1 MDKLGNYDVIVVGA
15 GHAGIEAAHAAAVL
29 GAKTAVFTLTL
40 DFIGNMPCNPSIGGT
55 AKGHLVREIDAL
67 GGLMGLGADATFLQS
82 KMLNRGKG
90 PAVHSLRV
98 QTDRKRYHIW
108 MKHALEKTPG
118 LDIHQAE
125 VTGLVVEGGRVRGV
139 VTALGGMYGCKAVVI
154 ATGTTLGG
162 RIFVGEAAYDG
173 GPDGQHAATA
183 LTKDLVAHGF
193 ALRRFKTGTPAR
205 VHRRSIDFSKLER
218 QPGDPDESLQPFSFM
233 TRQPMHNKVDCFVAY
248 TNADTHKVI
257 LENLHR
263 SPLYGGMIQGVGPR
277 YCPSI
282 EDKVVRFK
290 DKERH
295 PVFVEPC
302 GEDTEEMYLQ
312 GLSSSLPEAV
322 QNAMYRTI
330 RGFEHLEI
338 MRPAYAIEYDCVD
351 PTTLYPTLESKAVA
365 GVYGAGQ
372 FNGTSGYEE
381 AAAQGLLA
389 GLNAA
394 RRALSKSELV
404 LARHTS
410 YLGTLVDDLVTKGV
424 LDPYRMM
431 TSRSEYRLSLR
442 QDNADERLTPIGRE
456 YGLVDDER
464 WEVFTRDAE
473 CKAAELARLRA
484 TKVPLADLRRA
495 AAGAGLDPAS
505 LGESG
510 GTAEELMRR
519 PGVTYELMAR
529 IIGRGEGITP
539 AMALRIETEIRY
551 AGYIAR
557 EQRAIKE
564 VQRHENV
571 AIPTGFVYDDIQTM
585 TLESREKLA
594 RIRPR
599 TLAQAGR
606 IPGVSPSDLAQLS
619 LAVLRYEK
627 EKEAQP

>member
-1 MDKLGNYDVIVVGA
+1 MDILGNYDVIVVGA

-55 AKGHLVREIDAL
+55 AKGHLVREVDAL

-82 KMLNRGKG
+82 RMLNRGKG

-98 QTDRKRYHIW
+98 QTDRKRYHMW
-108 MKHALEKTPG
+108 MKHALEKTPN

-125 VTGLVVEGGRVRGV
+125 VVGVDVQDGKIVGV
-139 VTALGGMYGCKAVVI
+139 VTALGGYYGCKACVI

-162 RIFVGEAAYDG
+162 RIFVGEAHYDG
-173 GPDGQHAATA
+173 GPDGTHAATE
-183 LTKDLVAHGF
+183 LTKSLVAHGF
-193 ALRRFKTGTPAR
+193 TLRRFKTGTPAR
-205 VHRRSIDFSKLER
+205 VHRRSIDFSRLEC
-218 QPGDPDESLQPFSFM
+218 QPGDPDELLQPFSFLS
-233 TRQPMHNKVDCFVAY
+233 REPMHNKVDCYIAY
-248 TNADTHKVI
+248 TNPETHRVI

-263 SPLYGGMIQGVGPR
+263 SPLYGGDIQGVGPR

-290 DKERH
+290 EKERH
-295 PVFVEPC
+295 PIFVEPC

-330 RGFEHLEI
+330 VGFEHLEI

-351 PTTLYPTLESKAVA
+351 PTTLKPTLESKVVA
-365 GVYGAGQ
+365 GIYGAGQ

-394 RRALSKSELV
+394 RHALGKSELV

-424 LDPYRMM
+424 MDPYRMM

-464 WEVFTRDAE
+464 WAVFCHDRDI
-473 CKAAELARLRA
+473 KQAELKRLENA
-484 TKVPLADLRRA
+484 HIKLADLRA
-495 AAGAGLDPAS
+495 VVPQGTE

-510 GTAEELMRR
+510 GTAAELMRR
-519 PGVTYELMAR
+519 PAVTYER
-529 IIGRGEGITP
+529 IAAVIGRGEGVTP
-539 AMALRIETEIRY
+539 AMAQRIETEIRY

-557 EQRAIKE
+557 EERIIRDI
-564 VQRHENV
+564 QRHEQV
-571 AIPTGFVYDDIQTM
+571 AIPEDFDYDPIETM
-585 TLESREKLA
+585 TLEAREKLTK
-594 RIRPR
+594 IRPR

-619 LAVLRYEK
+619 IALLKARSQQK
-627 EKEAQP
+627 EESK

>member
-1 MDKLGNYDVIVVGA
+1 MIDHLGSYDVIVVGA

-67 GGLMGLGADATFLQS
+67 GGLMGIAADATFLQS
-82 KMLNRGKG
+82 RMLNRGKG

-98 QTDRKRYHIW
+98 QTDRKRYHIY
-108 MKHALEKTPG
+108 MKHALELTPN

-125 VTGLVVEGGRVRGV
+125 IVGIEVQNGHVAGVT
-139 VTALGGMYGCKAVVI
+139 TNLGGFYACKCVVI

-162 RIFVGEAAYDG
+162 RIFVGQASYDG
-173 GPDGQHAATA
+173 GPDGQHAATR
-183 LTKDLVAHGF
+183 LTRDLVEKGF
-193 ALRRFKTGTPAR
+193 SLRRFKTGTPAR
-205 VHRRSIDFSKLER
+205 VHRRSIDFSRLER
-218 QPGDPDESLQPFSFM
+218 QPGDPDESLQPFSFL
-233 TRQPMHNKVDCFVAY
+233 TRQPMHNKVDCYITY
-248 TNADTHKVI
+248 TNPETHKVI
-257 LENLHR
+257 LDNLDR
-263 SPLYGGMIQGVGPR
+263 SPLYGGEIQGVGPR

-282 EDKVVRFK
+282 EDKVVRFQ
-290 DKERH
+290 DKARH

-322 QNAMYRTI
+322 QNAMYHTI
-330 RGFEHLEI
+330 AGFERLEI

-351 PTTLYPTLESKAVA
+351 PTTLYPTLESKVVA

-394 RRALSKSELV
+394 RHALGKPELV

-424 LDPYRMM
+424 MDPYRMM

-456 YGLVDDER
+456 YGLVDDDR
-464 WEVFTRDAE
+464 WAQFCRDRDI
-473 CKAAELARLRA
+473 KAAELARLGR
-484 TKVPLADLRRA
+484 TKVKLADLRA
-495 AAGAGLDPAS
+495 AAGEGVA

-510 GTAEELMRR
+510 GTAEELLRR
-519 PGVTYELMAR
+519 PGIRYEMIAKV
-529 IIGRGEGITP
+529 IGRGEGVTP
-539 AMALRIETEIRY
+539 TMALRIETEIRY

-557 EQRAIKE
+557 EQRVIKE

-571 AIPTGFVYDDIQTM
+571 AIPPDFDYAPLSTL
-585 TLESREKLA
+585 TLEAREKLA

-606 IPGVSPSDLAQLS
+606 IPGVSPSDLSQLS
-619 LAVLRYEK
+619 LALLKAGRGE
-627 EKEAQP
+627 

>member
-1 MDKLGNYDVIVVGA
+1 MDKLGSYDVVVIGA
-15 GHAGIEAAHAAAVL
+15 GHAGIEAAHAAATL
-29 GAKTAVFTLTL
+29 GARTAVFTLSL

-55 AKGHLVREIDAL
+55 AKGHLVREVDAL
-67 GGLMGLGADATFLQS
+67 GGLMGIAADATFLQS
-82 KMLNRGKG
+82 RMLNRGKG

-98 QTDRKRYHIW
+98 QTDRKRYHMW
-108 MKHALEKTPG
+108 MKHALEKTLN

-125 VTGLVVEGGRVRGV
+125 IVAVDIQEGKVCGV
-139 VTALGGMYGCKAVVI
+139 ITNLNGYYSCKALVI

-162 RIFVGEAAYDG
+162 RIFVGEAHYDS
-173 GPDGQHAATA
+173 GPDGTHAATA
-183 LTKDLVAHGF
+183 LTKCLVEQGF
-193 ALRRFKTGTPAR
+193 TLRRFKTGTPAR
-205 VHRRSIDFSKLER
+205 VHRRSIDFTQLER
-218 QPGDPDESLQPFSFM
+218 QPGDPDEELQPFSFL
-233 TRQPMHNKVDCFVAY
+233 TREPMHNKVDCYIAY
-248 TNADTHKVI
+248 TNPETHKVI
-257 LENLHR
+257 LDNLHR
-263 SPLYGGMIQGVGPR
+263 SPLYGGEIQGVGPR

-295 PVFVEPC
+295 PIFVEPC

-312 GLSSSLPEAV
+312 GLSSSLPEVV

-330 RGFEHLEI
+330 KGFEHLEI

-351 PTTLYPTLESKAVA
+351 PTTLKPTLESKVVA
-365 GVYGAGQ
+365 GIYGAGQ

-394 RRALSKSELV
+394 RHALEKDELV

-424 LDPYRMM
+424 MDPYRMM

-456 YGLVDDER
+456 YGLVQDDR
-464 WEVFTRDAE
+464 WAVF
-473 CKAAELARLRA
+473 CKDREIKQNEMDRLAKTTVR
-484 TKVPLADLRRA
+484 LADLKA
-495 AAGAGLDPAS
+495 AAPEGTE
-505 LGESG
+505 LGEIG
-510 GTAEELMRR
+510 GTALELMRR
-519 PGVTYELMAR
+519 PYISYELIAKV
-529 IIGRGEGITP
+529 IGRGEGVTP
-539 AMALRIETEIRY
+539 AMAQRIETEIRY

-557 EQRAIKE
+557 EERLIRDI
-564 VQRHENV
+564 QRHENV
-571 AIPTGFVYDDIQTM
+571 KIPEDFDYSPIEM
-585 TLESREKLA
+585 ITLEAREKLQK
-594 RIRPR
+594 IRPR

-619 LAVLRYEK
+619 IVLLK
-627 EKEAQP
+627 QK

>member
-1 MDKLGNYDVIVVGA
+1 MDTLGSYDVVVIGA
-15 GHAGIEAAHAAAVL
+15 GHAGIEAAHAAATL
-29 GAKTAVFTLTL
+29 GAKTAVFTLSL

-55 AKGHLVREIDAL
+55 AKGHLVREVDAL
-67 GGLMGLGADATFLQS
+67 GGLMGVAADATFLQS
-82 KMLNRGKG
+82 RMLNRGKG

-98 QTDRKRYHIW
+98 QTDRKRYHMW
-108 MKHALEKTPG
+108 MKHALEKTLN

-125 VTGLVVEGGRVRGV
+125 IVAVDIRDGKVCGVITGLNG
-139 VTALGGMYGCKAVVI
+139 YYSCKAVVI

-162 RIFVGEAAYDG
+162 RIFVGEAHYDS
-173 GPDGQHAATA
+173 GPDGTHAATA
-183 LTKDLVAHGF
+183 LTKCLVEHGF
-193 ALRRFKTGTPAR
+193 TLRRFKTGTPAR
-205 VHRRSIDFSKLER
+205 VHRRSIDFTQLER
-218 QPGDPDESLQPFSFM
+218 QPGDPDEELQPFSFL
-233 TRQPMHNKVDCFVAY
+233 TRQPMHNKVDCYIAY
-248 TNADTHKVI
+248 TNPETHRVI

-263 SPLYGGMIQGVGPR
+263 SPLYGGDIQGVGPR

-295 PVFVEPC
+295 PIFVEPC

-312 GLSSSLPEAV
+312 GLSSSLPEIV

-330 RGFEHLEI
+330 KGFEHLEI

-351 PTTLYPTLESKAVA
+351 PTTLKPTLESKVVA
-365 GVYGAGQ
+365 GIYGAGQ

-394 RRALSKSELV
+394 RHALDKEELV

-424 LDPYRMM
+424 MDPYRMM

-456 YGLVDDER
+456 YGLVDDAR
-464 WEVFTRDAE
+464 WAVF
-473 CKAAELARLRA
+473 CKDREIKQNEMDRLAKTTVR
-484 TKVPLADLRRA
+484 LADLKA
-495 AAGAGLDPAS
+495 AAPEGAE
-505 LGESG
+505 LGEIG
-510 GTAEELMRR
+510 GTALELMRR
-519 PGVTYELMAR
+519 PYISYELIAKV
-529 IIGRGEGITP
+529 IGRGEGVTP
-539 AMALRIETEIRY
+539 AMAQRIETEIRY

-557 EQRAIKE
+557 EERLIRDI
-564 VQRHENV
+564 QRHENV
-571 AIPTGFVYDDIQTM
+571 KIPENFDYSPIEM
-585 TLESREKLA
+585 ITLEAREKLQK
-594 RIRPR
+594 IRPR

-619 LAVLRYEK
+619 IVLLK
-627 EKEAQP
+627 QK

>member
-1 MDKLGNYDVIVVGA
+1 MDKLATYDVIVIGA

-29 GAKTAVFTLTL
+29 GARTALFTLTL

-67 GGLMGLGADATFLQS
+67 GGLMGLAADATFLQS
-82 KMLNRGKG
+82 RMLNRGKG

-108 MKHALEKTPG
+108 MKHALEQTPG

-125 VTGLVVEGGRVRGV
+125 ITALDVRDGAVCGV
-139 VTALGGMYGCKAVVI
+139 VTSLGGYYACRAAVI

-162 RIFVGEAAYDG
+162 RIFVGEAHYDG

-183 LTKDLVAHGF
+183 LTRDLLAHGF
-193 ALRRFKTGTPAR
+193 TLRRFKTGTPAR

-218 QPGDPDESLQPFSFM
+218 QPGDPDEQLQPFSFL
-233 TRQPMHNKVDCFVAY
+233 TREPMHNKVDCYIAY
-248 TNADTHKVI
+248 TNPETHRVI

-263 SPLYGGMIQGVGPR
+263 SPLYGGDIQGVGPR

-282 EDKVVRFK
+282 EDKVVRFRE
-290 DKERH
+290 KERH
-295 PVFVEPC
+295 PIFVEPC

-312 GLSSSLPEAV
+312 GMSSSLPEAV

-330 RGFEHLEI
+330 SGFEKLEI

-351 PTTLYPTLESKAVA
+351 PTTLYPTLESKAVR

-394 RRALSKSELV
+394 RRALGREELV

-424 LDPYRMM
+424 MDPYRMM

-456 YGLVDDER
+456 YGLVDDAR
-464 WEVFTRDAE
+464 WAVFCRDRE
-473 CKAAELARLRA
+473 IKQAELARLRR
-484 TKVPLADLRRA
+484 TRIHLADLRA
-495 AAGAGLDPAS
+495 AAPEGLA

-510 GTAEELMRR
+510 GTAEELLRR
-519 PGVTYELMAR
+519 PGVSYELVAAVA
-529 IIGRGEGITP
+529 GRGEGVTP
-539 AMALRIETEIRY
+539 AMAQRIETEIRY

-557 EQRAIKE
+557 EARTIRDI
-564 VQRHENV
+564 QRHEQV
-571 AIPTGFVYDDIQTM
+571 AIPGNFDYASLETM
-585 TLESREKLA
+585 TLEAREKLA
-594 RIRPR
+594 KIRPR

-606 IPGVSPSDLAQLS
+606 IPGVSPNDLAQLS
-619 LAVLRYEK
+619 IALLK
-627 EKEAQP
+627 NKK

>member
-1 MDKLGNYDVIVVGA
+1 MDKLGSYDVVVIGA
-15 GHAGIEAAHAAAVL
+15 GHAGIEAAHAAATL
-29 GAKTAVFTLTL
+29 GARTAVFTLSL

-55 AKGHLVREIDAL
+55 AKGHLVREVDAL
-67 GGLMGLGADATFLQS
+67 GGLMGIAADATFLQS
-82 KMLNRGKG
+82 RMLNRGKG

-98 QTDRKRYHIW
+98 QTDRKRYHMW
-108 MKHALEKTPG
+108 MKHALEKTPN

-125 VTGLVVEGGRVRGV
+125 IVAVDIQEGKVCGV
-139 VTALGGMYGCKAVVI
+139 ITNLNGYYSCKALVI

-162 RIFVGEAAYDG
+162 RIFVGEAHYDS
-173 GPDGQHAATA
+173 GPDGTHAATA
-183 LTKDLVAHGF
+183 LTKCLVEQGF
-193 ALRRFKTGTPAR
+193 TLRRFKTGTPAR
-205 VHRRSIDFSKLER
+205 VHRRSIDFTQLER
-218 QPGDPDESLQPFSFM
+218 QPGDPDEELQPFSFL
-233 TRQPMHNKVDCFVAY
+233 TREPMHNKVDCYIAY
-248 TNADTHKVI
+248 TNPETHKVI
-257 LENLHR
+257 LDNLHR
-263 SPLYGGMIQGVGPR
+263 SPLYGGDIQGVGPR

-295 PVFVEPC
+295 PIFVEPC

-312 GLSSSLPEAV
+312 GLSSSLPEVV

-330 RGFEHLEI
+330 KGFEHLEI

-351 PTTLYPTLESKAVA
+351 PTTLKPTLESKVVA
-365 GVYGAGQ
+365 GIYGAGQ

-394 RRALSKSELV
+394 RHALEKDELV

-424 LDPYRMM
+424 MDPYRMM

-456 YGLVDDER
+456 YGLVQDDR
-464 WEVFTRDAE
+464 WTVF
-473 CKAAELARLRA
+473 CKDREIKQNEMDRLAKTTVR
-484 TKVPLADLRRA
+484 LADLKA
-495 AAGAGLDPAS
+495 AAPDDTE
-505 LGESG
+505 LGEIG
-510 GTAEELMRR
+510 GTALELMRR
-519 PGVTYELMAR
+519 PYISYELIAKV
-529 IIGRGEGITP
+529 IGRGEGVTP
-539 AMALRIETEIRY
+539 AMAQRIETEIRY

-557 EQRAIKE
+557 EERLIRDI
-564 VQRHENV
+564 QRHENV
-571 AIPTGFVYDDIQTM
+571 KIPEDFDYSPIEM
-585 TLESREKLA
+585 ITLEAREKLQK
-594 RIRPR
+594 IRPR

-619 LAVLRYEK
+619 IVLLK
-627 EKEAQP
+627 QK

>member
-1 MDKLGNYDVIVVGA
+1 MDKLGNYDVIVIGA

-67 GGLMGLGADATFLQS
+67 GGLMGVAADATFLQS
-82 KMLNRGKG
+82 RMLNRGKG

-98 QTDRKRYHIW
+98 QTDRKRYHMW
-108 MKHALEKTPG
+108 MKHALELTPN
-118 LDIHQAE
+118 LDIHQGE
-125 VTGLVVEGGRVRGV
+125 VVALDIEGGRVRGV
-139 VTALGGMYGCKAVVI
+139 VTSLGGWYGCRAVVI

-162 RIFVGEAAYDG
+162 RIFVGGASYAG

-183 LTKDLVAHGF
+183 LTQCLVENGF
-193 ALRRFKTGTPAR
+193 TLRRFKTGTPAR
-205 VHRRSIDFSKLER
+205 VHRRSIDFSKLEC
-218 QPGDPDESLQPFSFM
+218 QPGDPDESLQPFSFL
-233 TRQPMHNKVDCFVAY
+233 TRTPMHNKVDCYITY
-248 TNADTHKVI
+248 TNPETHKVI

-295 PVFVEPC
+295 PIFVEPC

-312 GLSSSLPEAV
+312 GLSSSLPEVV

-330 RGFEHLEI
+330 SGFEHLEI

-351 PTTLYPTLESKAVA
+351 PTTLYPTLESKVVA

-394 RRALSKSELV
+394 RSALGKSELV

-424 LDPYRMM
+424 MDPYRMM

-464 WEVFTRDAE
+464 WAVFTRDQAIKQAE
-473 CKAAELARLRA
+473 MNRLETTR
-484 TKVPLADLRRA
+484 VPLADLRRA
-495 AAGAGLDPAS
+495 AEEAGVDMS
-505 LGESG
+505 RMGETG
-510 GTAEELMRR
+510 GTAAELLRR
-519 PGVTYELMAR
+519 PTVTYELIAR
-529 IIGRGEGITP
+529 VIGWGQDVTP
-539 AMALRIETEIRY
+539 AMALRLETEIRY

-564 VQRHENV
+564 VQRHEKV
-571 AIPTGFVYDDIQTM
+571 LIPAGFVYDDVPTM
-585 TLESREKLA
+585 TLESREKLTK
-594 RIRPR
+594 IRPR

-619 LAVLRYEK
+619 LAVLRFTK
-627 EKEAQP
+627 EKEQHP

>member
-1 MDKLGNYDVIVVGA
+1 MIDHLGSYDVIVVGA

-67 GGLMGLGADATFLQS
+67 GGLMGIAADATFLQS
-82 KMLNRGKG
+82 RMLNRGKG

-98 QTDRKRYHIW
+98 QTDRKRYHIY
-108 MKHALEKTPG
+108 MKHALELTPD

-125 VTGLVVEGGRVRGV
+125 IVGIEVQNGHVAGVT
-139 VTALGGMYGCKAVVI
+139 TNLGGFYACKCVVI

-162 RIFVGEAAYDG
+162 RIFVGQASYDG
-173 GPDGQHAATA
+173 GPDGQHAATR
-183 LTKDLVAHGF
+183 LTRDLVEKGF
-193 ALRRFKTGTPAR
+193 SLRRFKTGTPAR
-205 VHRRSIDFSKLER
+205 VHRRSIDFSRLER
-218 QPGDPDESLQPFSFM
+218 QPGDPDESLQPFSFL
-233 TRQPMHNKVDCFVAY
+233 TRQPMHNKVDCYITY
-248 TNADTHKVI
+248 TNPQTHKVI
-257 LENLHR
+257 LDNLDR
-263 SPLYGGMIQGVGPR
+263 SPLYGGEIQGVGPR

-282 EDKVVRFK
+282 EDKVVRFQ
-290 DKERH
+290 DKARH

-322 QNAMYRTI
+322 QNAMYHTI
-330 RGFEHLEI
+330 AGFEHLEI

-351 PTTLYPTLESKAVA
+351 PTTLYPTLESKVVA

-394 RRALSKSELV
+394 RHALGRSELV

-424 LDPYRMM
+424 MDPYRMM

-456 YGLVDDER
+456 YGLVDDDR
-464 WEVFTRDAE
+464 WAQFCRDRDI
-473 CKAAELARLRA
+473 KSAELARLGR
-484 TKVPLADLRRA
+484 TKVKMADLRA
-495 AAGAGLDPAS
+495 AAGEGVD

-510 GTAEELMRR
+510 GTAEELLRR
-519 PGVTYELMAR
+519 PGIRYEMIAKV
-529 IIGRGEGITP
+529 IGRGEGVTP
-539 AMALRIETEIRY
+539 TMALRIETEIRY

-557 EQRAIKE
+557 EQRVIKE

-571 AIPTGFVYDDIQTM
+571 AIPPDFDYAPLSTL
-585 TLESREKLA
+585 TLEAREKLA

-606 IPGVSPSDLAQLS
+606 IPGVSPSDLSQLS
-619 LAVLRYEK
+619 LALLKAGRGE
-627 EKEAQP
+627 

>member
-1 MDKLGNYDVIVVGA
+1 MDRLGNYDVIVIGA

-29 GAKTAVFTLTL
+29 GARTAVFTLTL
-40 DFIGNMPCNPSIGGT
+40 DMIGNMPCNPSIGGT
-55 AKGHLVREIDAL
+55 AKGHLVREVDAL
-67 GGLMGLGADATFLQS
+67 GGLMGLAADATFLQS
-82 KMLNRGKG
+82 RMLNRGKG

-98 QTDRKRYHIW
+98 QTDRARYHTW
-108 MKHALEKTPG
+108 MKHALEKTPN

-125 VTGLVVEGGRVRGV
+125 ITGLDIEGGRVRGV
-139 VTALGGMYGCKAVVI
+139 LTNLNGYYGCRAVVI
-154 ATGTTLGG
+154 ATGTALGG
-162 RIFVGEAAYDG
+162 RIFVGDAAYDG
-173 GPDGQHAATA
+173 GPDGTHAATA
-183 LTKDLVAHGF
+183 LTRCLVEHGF
-193 ALRRFKTGTPAR
+193 PLRRFKTGTPAR
-205 VHRRSIDFSKLER
+205 VHRRSIDFARLER
-218 QPGDPDESLQPFSFM
+218 QPGDADESLQPFSFL
-233 TRQPMHNKVDCFVAY
+233 TRQPMHNKVDCYITY
-248 TNADTHKVI
+248 TNPETHRVI
-257 LENLHR
+257 LDNIHR
-263 SPLYGGMIQGVGPR
+263 SPLYGGSIQGVGPR

-282 EDKVVRFK
+282 EDKVMRFR

-330 RGFEHLEI
+330 KGFEHLEI

-351 PTTLYPTLESKAVA
+351 PTSLYPTLGSKVVG

-394 RRALSKSELV
+394 RRALGKDELV

-442 QDNADERLTPIGRE
+442 QDNADERLTPVGRA
-456 YGLVDDER
+456 YGLVDDAR
-464 WEVFTRDAE
+464 WAVFCRDKNIKEAE
-473 CKAAELARLRA
+473 IKRLET
-484 TKVPLADLRRA
+484 TKVPLAALRA
-495 AAGAGLDPAS
+495 AAQAAGLPTET

-510 GTAEELMRR
+510 GTAAELLRR
-519 PGVTYELMAR
+519 PGVTYELVAAV
-529 IIGRGEGITP
+529 IGRGADVTP

-571 AIPTGFVYDDIQTM
+571 AIPAGFDYAALHTV
-585 TLESREKLA
+585 TLEAREKLQA
-594 RIRPR
+594 IRPR

-606 IPGVSPSDLAQLS
+606 IPGVSPSDIAQLS
-619 LAVLRYEK
+619 LAVLRCQK
-627 EKEAQP
+627 EEQT

>member
-1 MDKLGNYDVIVVGA
+1 MIDHLGSYDVIVVGA

-67 GGLMGLGADATFLQS
+67 GGLMGIAADATFLQS
-82 KMLNRGKG
+82 RMLNRGKG

-98 QTDRKRYHIW
+98 QTDRKRYHIY
-108 MKHALEKTPG
+108 MKHALELTPD

-125 VTGLVVEGGRVRGV
+125 IVGIEVQNGRVAGV
-139 VTALGGMYGCKAVVI
+139 TTNLGGFYACKCVVI

-162 RIFVGEAAYDG
+162 RIFVGQASYDG
-173 GPDGQHAATA
+173 GPDGQHAATR
-183 LTKDLVAHGF
+183 LTRDLVEKGF
-193 ALRRFKTGTPAR
+193 SLRRFKTGTPAR
-205 VHRRSIDFSKLER
+205 VHRRSIDFSRLER
-218 QPGDPDESLQPFSFM
+218 QPGDPDESLQPFSFL
-233 TRQPMHNKVDCFVAY
+233 TRQPMHNKVDCYITY
-248 TNADTHKVI
+248 TNPQTHKVI
-257 LENLHR
+257 LDNLDR
-263 SPLYGGMIQGVGPR
+263 SPLYGGEIQGVGPR

-282 EDKVVRFK
+282 EDKVVRFQ
-290 DKERH
+290 DKARH

-322 QNAMYRTI
+322 QNAMYHTI
-330 RGFEHLEI
+330 AGFEHLEI

-351 PTTLYPTLESKAVA
+351 PTTLYPTLESKVVA

-394 RRALSKSELV
+394 RHALGKPELV

-424 LDPYRMM
+424 MDPYRMM

-456 YGLVDDER
+456 YGLVDDDR
-464 WEVFTRDAE
+464 WAQFCRDRDI
-473 CKAAELARLRA
+473 KAAELARLGR
-484 TKVPLADLRRA
+484 TKVKLADLRA
-495 AAGAGLDPAS
+495 AAGEGVA

-510 GTAEELMRR
+510 GTAEELLRR
-519 PGVTYELMAR
+519 PGIRYEMIAKV
-529 IIGRGEGITP
+529 IGRGEGVTP
-539 AMALRIETEIRY
+539 TMALRIETEIRY

-557 EQRAIKE
+557 EQRVIKE

-571 AIPTGFVYDDIQTM
+571 AIPPDFDYAPLSTL
-585 TLESREKLA
+585 TLEAREKLA

-606 IPGVSPSDLAQLS
+606 IPGVSPSDLSQLS
-619 LAVLRYEK
+619 LALLKAGRGE
-627 EKEAQP
+627 

>member
-1 MDKLGNYDVIVVGA
+1 MIDHLGSYDVIVIGA

-67 GGLMGLGADATFLQS
+67 GGLMGVAADATFLQS
-82 KMLNRGKG
+82 RMLNRGKG

-98 QTDRKRYHIW
+98 QTDRKRYHIY
-108 MKHALEKTPG
+108 MKHALELTPD

-125 VTGLVVEGGRVRGV
+125 IVGIEVQNGHVAGV
-139 VTALGGMYGCKAVVI
+139 YTNLGGFYACKCVVI

-162 RIFVGEAAYDG
+162 RIFVGQASYDG
-173 GPDGQHAATA
+173 GPDGQHAATR
-183 LTKDLVAHGF
+183 LTRDLVEKGF
-193 ALRRFKTGTPAR
+193 SLRRFKTGTPAR
-205 VHRRSIDFSKLER
+205 VHRRSIDSSRLER
-218 QPGDPDESLQPFSFM
+218 QPGDPDESLQPFSFL
-233 TRQPMHNKVDCFVAY
+233 TRQPMHNKVDCYITY
-248 TNADTHKVI
+248 TTPETHKVI
-257 LENLHR
+257 LDNLDR
-263 SPLYGGMIQGVGPR
+263 SPLYGGEIQGVGPR

-282 EDKVVRFK
+282 EDKVVRFQ
-290 DKERH
+290 DKARH

-322 QNAMYRTI
+322 QNAMYHTI
-330 RGFEHLEI
+330 AGFEHLEI

-351 PTTLYPTLESKAVA
+351 PTTLYPTLESKVVA

-394 RRALSKSELV
+394 RHALGKPELV

-424 LDPYRMM
+424 MDPYRMM

-456 YGLVDDER
+456 YGLVDDDR
-464 WEVFTRDAE
+464 WAQFCRDRDI
-473 CKAAELARLRA
+473 KSAELARLGR
-484 TKVPLADLRRA
+484 TKVKLADLRA
-495 AAGAGLDPAS
+495 AAGEGVA

-510 GTAEELMRR
+510 GTAEELLRR
-519 PGVTYELMAR
+519 PGIRYEMIAKV
-529 IIGRGEGITP
+529 IGRGEGVTP
-539 AMALRIETEIRY
+539 TMALRIETEIRY

-557 EQRAIKE
+557 EQRVIKE

-571 AIPTGFVYDDIQTM
+571 AIPPDFDYAPLSTL
-585 TLESREKLA
+585 TLEAREKLA

-606 IPGVSPSDLAQLS
+606 IPGVSPSDLSQLS
-619 LAVLRYEK
+619 LALLKAGRGE
-627 EKEAQP
+627 

>member
-1 MDKLGNYDVIVVGA
+1 MIDHLGSYDVIVVGA

-67 GGLMGLGADATFLQS
+67 GGLMGIAADATFLQS
-82 KMLNRGKG
+82 RMLNRGKG

-98 QTDRKRYHIW
+98 QTDRKRYHIY
-108 MKHALEKTPG
+108 MKHALELTPD

-125 VTGLVVEGGRVRGV
+125 IVGIEVQNGHVAGV
-139 VTALGGMYGCKAVVI
+139 YTNLGGFYACKCVVI

-162 RIFVGEAAYDG
+162 RIFVGQASYDG
-173 GPDGQHAATA
+173 GPDGQHAATR
-183 LTKDLVAHGF
+183 LTRDLVEKGF
-193 ALRRFKTGTPAR
+193 SLRRFKTGTPAR
-205 VHRRSIDFSKLER
+205 VHRRSIDFSRLER
-218 QPGDPDESLQPFSFM
+218 QPGDPDESLQPFSFL
-233 TRQPMHNKVDCFVAY
+233 TRQPMHNKVDCYITY
-248 TNADTHKVI
+248 TNPQTHKVI
-257 LENLHR
+257 LDNLDR
-263 SPLYGGMIQGVGPR
+263 SPLYGGEIQGVGPR

-282 EDKVVRFK
+282 EDKVVRFQ
-290 DKERH
+290 DKARH

-322 QNAMYRTI
+322 QNAMYHTI
-330 RGFEHLEI
+330 AGFEHLEI

-351 PTTLYPTLESKAVA
+351 PTTLYPTLESKVGA
-365 GVYGAGQ
+365 GGYGAGQ
-372 FNGTSGYEE
+372 CNGTSGYEE

-394 RRALSKSELV
+394 RHALGKPELV

-424 LDPYRMM
+424 MDPYRMM

-456 YGLVDDER
+456 YGLVDDDR
-464 WEVFTRDAE
+464 WAQFCRDRDI
-473 CKAAELARLRA
+473 KAAELARLGR
-484 TKVPLADLRRA
+484 TKVKLADLRA
-495 AAGAGLDPAS
+495 AAGEGVA

-510 GTAEELMRR
+510 GTAEELLRR
-519 PGVTYELMAR
+519 PGIRYEMIAKV
-529 IIGRGEGITP
+529 IGRGEGVTP
-539 AMALRIETEIRY
+539 TMALRIETEIRY

-557 EQRAIKE
+557 EQRVIKE

-571 AIPTGFVYDDIQTM
+571 AIPPDFDYAPLSTL
-585 TLESREKLA
+585 TLEAREKLA

-606 IPGVSPSDLAQLS
+606 IPGVSPSDLSQLS
-619 LAVLRYEK
+619 LALLKAGRGE
-627 EKEAQP
+627 

>member
-1 MDKLGNYDVIVVGA
+1 MDILGSYDVVVIGA
-15 GHAGIEAAHAAAVL
+15 GHAGIEAAHAAATL
-29 GAKTAVFTLTL
+29 GAKTAVFTLSL

-55 AKGHLVREIDAL
+55 AKGHLVREVDAL
-67 GGLMGLGADATFLQS
+67 GGLMGVAADATFLQS
-82 KMLNRGKG
+82 RMLNRGKG

-98 QTDRKRYHIW
+98 QTDRKRYHMW
-108 MKHALEKTPG
+108 MKHALEKTPD

-125 VTGLVVEGGRVRGV
+125 IVAVDIRDGKVCGVITGLNG
-139 VTALGGMYGCKAVVI
+139 YYSCKAVVI

-162 RIFVGEAAYDG
+162 RIFVGEAHYDS
-173 GPDGQHAATA
+173 GPDGTHAATA
-183 LTKDLVAHGF
+183 LTKCLVEHGF
-193 ALRRFKTGTPAR
+193 TLRRFKTGTPAR
-205 VHRRSIDFSKLER
+205 VHRRSIDFTQLER
-218 QPGDPDESLQPFSFM
+218 QPGDPDEELQPFSFL
-233 TRQPMHNKVDCFVAY
+233 TRQPMHNKVDCYIAY
-248 TNADTHKVI
+248 TNPETHRVI

-263 SPLYGGMIQGVGPR
+263 SPLYGGDIQGVGPR

-295 PVFVEPC
+295 PIFVEPC

-312 GLSSSLPEAV
+312 GLSSSLPEVV

-330 RGFEHLEI
+330 KGFENLEI

-351 PTTLYPTLESKAVA
+351 PTTLKPTLESKVVA
-365 GVYGAGQ
+365 GIYGAGQ

-394 RRALSKSELV
+394 RHALDKEELV

-424 LDPYRMM
+424 MDPYRMM

-456 YGLVDDER
+456 YGLVDDAR
-464 WEVFTRDAE
+464 WAVF
-473 CKAAELARLRA
+473 CKDREIKQNEMDRLAKTTVR
-484 TKVPLADLRRA
+484 LADLKA
-495 AAGAGLDPAS
+495 AAPEGAE
-505 LGESG
+505 LGEIG
-510 GTAEELMRR
+510 GTALELMRR
-519 PGVTYELMAR
+519 PYISYELIAKV
-529 IIGRGEGITP
+529 IGRGEGVTP
-539 AMALRIETEIRY
+539 AMAQRIETEIRY

-557 EQRAIKE
+557 EERLIRDI
-564 VQRHENV
+564 QRHENV
-571 AIPTGFVYDDIQTM
+571 KIPEDFDYSPIEM
-585 TLESREKLA
+585 ITLEAREKLQK
-594 RIRPR
+594 IRPR

-619 LAVLRYEK
+619 IVLLK
-627 EKEAQP
+627 QK

>member
-1 MDKLGNYDVIVVGA
+1 MIDHLGSYDVIVVGA

-67 GGLMGLGADATFLQS
+67 GGLMGIAADATFLQS
-82 KMLNRGKG
+82 RMLNRGKG

-98 QTDRKRYHIW
+98 QTDRKRYHIY
-108 MKHALEKTPG
+108 MKHALELTPD

-125 VTGLVVEGGRVRGV
+125 IVGIEVQNGHVAGV
-139 VTALGGMYGCKAVVI
+139 YTNLGGFYACKCVVI

-162 RIFVGEAAYDG
+162 RIFVGQASYDG
-173 GPDGQHAATA
+173 GPDGQHAATR
-183 LTKDLVAHGF
+183 LTRDLVEKGF
-193 ALRRFKTGTPAR
+193 SLRRFKTGTPAR
-205 VHRRSIDFSKLER
+205 VHRRSIDFSRLER
-218 QPGDPDESLQPFSFM
+218 QPGDPDESLQPFSFL
-233 TRQPMHNKVDCFVAY
+233 TRQPMHNKVDCYITY
-248 TNADTHKVI
+248 TNPQTHKVI
-257 LENLHR
+257 LDNLDR
-263 SPLYGGMIQGVGPR
+263 SPLYGGEIQGVGPR

-282 EDKVVRFK
+282 EDKVVRFQ
-290 DKERH
+290 DKARH

-322 QNAMYRTI
+322 QNAMYHTI
-330 RGFEHLEI
+330 AGFERLEI

-351 PTTLYPTLESKAVA
+351 PTTLYPTLESKVVA

-394 RRALSKSELV
+394 RHALGKPELV

-424 LDPYRMM
+424 MDPYRMM

-456 YGLVDDER
+456 YGLVDDDR
-464 WEVFTRDAE
+464 WAQFCRDRDI
-473 CKAAELARLRA
+473 KAAELARLGR
-484 TKVPLADLRRA
+484 TKVKLADLRA
-495 AAGAGLDPAS
+495 AAGEGVD

-510 GTAEELMRR
+510 GTAEELLRR
-519 PGVTYELMAR
+519 PGIRYEMIAKV
-529 IIGRGEGITP
+529 IGRGEGVTP
-539 AMALRIETEIRY
+539 TMALRIETEIRY

-557 EQRAIKE
+557 EQRVIKE

-571 AIPTGFVYDDIQTM
+571 AIPPDFDYAPLSTL
-585 TLESREKLA
+585 TLEAREKLA

-606 IPGVSPSDLAQLS
+606 IPGVSPSDLSQLS
-619 LAVLRYEK
+619 LALLKAGRGE
-627 EKEAQP
+627 

>member
-1 MDKLGNYDVIVVGA
+1 MDILGNYDVIVVGA

-55 AKGHLVREIDAL
+55 AKGHLVREVDAL

-82 KMLNRGKG
+82 RMLNRGKG

-108 MKHALEKTPG
+108 MKHALEKTPN

-125 VTGLVVEGGRVRGV
+125 VVGV
-139 VTALGGMYGCKAVVI
+139 DVQDGKIVGIITALGGYYGCKACVI

-162 RIFVGEAAYDG
+162 RIFVGEAHYDG
-173 GPDGQHAATA
+173 GPDGTHAATE
-183 LTKDLVAHGF
+183 LTKSLVAHGF
-193 ALRRFKTGTPAR
+193 TLRRFKTGTPAR
-205 VHRRSIDFSKLER
+205 VHRRSIDFSRLEC
-218 QPGDPDESLQPFSFM
+218 QPGDPDELLQPFSFLS
-233 TRQPMHNKVDCFVAY
+233 REPMHNKVDCYIAY
-248 TNADTHKVI
+248 TNPETHRVI

-263 SPLYGGMIQGVGPR
+263 SPLYGGDIQGVGPR

-290 DKERH
+290 EKERH
-295 PVFVEPC
+295 PIFVEPC

-330 RGFEHLEI
+330 VGFEHLEI

-351 PTTLYPTLESKAVA
+351 PTTLKPTLESKVVA
-365 GVYGAGQ
+365 GIYGAGQ

-394 RRALSKSELV
+394 RHALGKSELV

-424 LDPYRMM
+424 MDPYRMM

-464 WEVFTRDAE
+464 WAVFCHDRDI
-473 CKAAELARLRA
+473 KQAELKRLENA
-484 TKVPLADLRRA
+484 HIKLADLRA
-495 AAGAGLDPAS
+495 VVPQGTE

-510 GTAEELMRR
+510 GTAAELMRR
-519 PGVTYELMAR
+519 PAVTYER
-529 IIGRGEGITP
+529 IAAVIGRGEGVTP
-539 AMALRIETEIRY
+539 AMAQRIETEIRY

-557 EQRAIKE
+557 EERIIRDI
-564 VQRHENV
+564 QRHEQV
-571 AIPTGFVYDDIQTM
+571 AIPEDFDYDPIETM
-585 TLESREKLA
+585 TLEAREKLTK
-594 RIRPR
+594 IRPR

-619 LAVLRYEK
+619 IALLKARSQQK
-627 EKEAQP
+627 EESR

>member
-1 MDKLGNYDVIVVGA
+1 MDRLGNYDVIVIGA

-29 GAKTAVFTLTL
+29 GARTAVFTLTL
-40 DFIGNMPCNPSIGGT
+40 DMIGNMPCNPSIGGT
-55 AKGHLVREIDAL
+55 AKGHLVREVDAL
-67 GGLMGLGADATFLQS
+67 GGLMGLAADATFLQS
-82 KMLNRGKG
+82 RMLNRGKG

-108 MKHALEKTPG
+108 MKHALEQTPG
-118 LDIHQAE
+118 LHIHQAE
-125 VTGLVVEGGRVRGV
+125 VTALDVRDGHVCGV
-139 VTALGGMYGCKAVVI
+139 FTNLGGYYACRCVVI

-162 RIFVGEAAYDG
+162 RIFVGQAHYDG
-173 GPDGQHAATA
+173 GPDGTHAATA
-183 LTKDLVAHGF
+183 LTRDLLAHGF

-218 QPGDPDESLQPFSFM
+218 QPGDPDELLQPFSFL
-233 TRQPMHNKVDCFVAY
+233 TRTPMHNKVDCYIAY
-248 TNADTHKVI
+248 TNPATHKVI
-257 LENLHR
+257 LDNLDR
-263 SPLYGGMIQGVGPR
+263 SPLYGGDIQGVGPR

-282 EDKVVRFK
+282 EDKVVRFRE
-290 DKERH
+290 KERH

-330 RGFEHLEI
+330 EGFERLEI

-351 PTTLYPTLESKAVA
+351 PTTLKPTLESKAVA

-394 RRALSKSELV
+394 RHALGRSELV

-442 QDNADERLTPIGRE
+442 QDNADERLTPVGRA
-456 YGLVDDER
+456 YGLVDDAR
-464 WEVFTRDAE
+464 WAVFCRDKNIKEAE
-473 CKAAELARLRA
+473 IKRLET
-484 TKVPLADLRRA
+484 TKVPLAALRA
-495 AAGAGLDPAS
+495 AAQAAGLPTET

-510 GTAEELMRR
+510 GTAAELLRR
-519 PGVTYELMAR
+519 PGVTYELVAAV
-529 IIGRGEGITP
+529 IGRGADVTP

-571 AIPTGFVYDDIQTM
+571 AIPAGFDYAALHTV
-585 TLESREKLA
+585 TLEAREKLQA
-594 RIRPR
+594 IRPR

-606 IPGVSPSDLAQLS
+606 IPGVSPSDVAQLS
-619 LAVLRYEK
+619 LAVLRCQK
-627 EKEAQP
+627 EEQT

>member
-1 MDKLGNYDVIVVGA
+1 MDRLGNYDVIVIGA

-29 GAKTAVFTLTL
+29 GARTAVFTLTL
-40 DFIGNMPCNPSIGGT
+40 DMIGNMPCNPSIGGT
-55 AKGHLVREIDAL
+55 AKGHLVREVDAL
-67 GGLMGLGADATFLQS
+67 GGLMGLAADATFLQS
-82 KMLNRGKG
+82 RMLNRGKG

-98 QTDRKRYHIW
+98 QTDRARYHTW
-108 MKHALEKTPG
+108 MKHALEKTPN

-125 VTGLVVEGGRVRGV
+125 ITGLDIEGGRVRGV
-139 VTALGGMYGCKAVVI
+139 LTNLTGYYGCRAVVI
-154 ATGTTLGG
+154 ATGTALGG
-162 RIFVGEAAYDG
+162 RIFVGDAAYDG
-173 GPDGQHAATA
+173 GPDGTHAATA
-183 LTKDLVAHGF
+183 LTRCLVEHGF
-193 ALRRFKTGTPAR
+193 PLRRFKTGTPAR
-205 VHRRSIDFSKLER
+205 VHRRSIDFARLER
-218 QPGDPDESLQPFSFM
+218 QPGDADESLQPFSFL
-233 TRQPMHNKVDCFVAY
+233 TRQPMHNKVDCYITY
-248 TNADTHKVI
+248 TNPETHRVI
-257 LENLHR
+257 LDNIHR
-263 SPLYGGMIQGVGPR
+263 SPLYGGSIQGVGPR

-282 EDKVVRFK
+282 EDKVMRFR

-330 RGFEHLEI
+330 KGFERLEI

-351 PTTLYPTLESKAVA
+351 PTSLYPTLESKVVG

-394 RRALSKSELV
+394 RRALGKDELV

-442 QDNADERLTPIGRE
+442 QDNADERLTPVGRA
-456 YGLVDDER
+456 YGLVDDAR
-464 WEVFTRDAE
+464 WAVFCRDKNIKEAE
-473 CKAAELARLRA
+473 IKRLET
-484 TKVPLADLRRA
+484 TKVPLAALRA
-495 AAGAGLDPAS
+495 AAQAAS
-505 LGESG
+505 LPTETLGESG
-510 GTAEELMRR
+510 GTAAELLRR
-519 PGVTYELMAR
+519 PGVTYELVAAV
-529 IIGRGEGITP
+529 IGRGADVTP

-571 AIPTGFVYDDIQTM
+571 AIPAGFDYAALHTV
-585 TLESREKLA
+585 TLEAREKLQA
-594 RIRPR
+594 IRPR

-606 IPGVSPSDLAQLS
+606 IPGVSPSDVAQLS
-619 LAVLRYEK
+619 LAVLRCQK
-627 EKEAQP
+627 EEQT

>member
-1 MDKLGNYDVIVVGA
+1 MDILGNYDVVVIGA
-15 GHAGIEAAHAAAVL
+15 GHAGIEAAHAAATL
-29 GAKTAVFTLTL
+29 GAKTAVFTLSL

-55 AKGHLVREIDAL
+55 AKGHLVREVDAL
-67 GGLMGLGADATFLQS
+67 GGLMGIAADATFLQS
-82 KMLNRGKG
+82 RMLNRGKG

-98 QTDRKRYHIW
+98 QTDRKRYHMW
-108 MKHALEKTPG
+108 MKHALEKTPN

-125 VTGLVVEGGRVRGV
+125 IVAVDIRDGKVCGVITGLNG
-139 VTALGGMYGCKAVVI
+139 YYSCKAVVI

-162 RIFVGEAAYDG
+162 RIFVGEAHYDS
-173 GPDGQHAATA
+173 GPDGTHAATA
-183 LTKDLVAHGF
+183 LTKCLVEHGF
-193 ALRRFKTGTPAR
+193 TLRRFKTGTPAR
-205 VHRRSIDFSKLER
+205 VHRRSIDFTQLER
-218 QPGDPDESLQPFSFM
+218 QPGDPDEELQPFSFL
-233 TRQPMHNKVDCFVAY
+233 TRQPMHNKVDCYIAY
-248 TNADTHKVI
+248 TNPETHRVI

-263 SPLYGGMIQGVGPR
+263 SPLYGGDIQGVGPR

-295 PVFVEPC
+295 PIFVEPC

-312 GLSSSLPEAV
+312 GLSSSLPEVV

-330 RGFEHLEI
+330 KGFEHLEI

-351 PTTLYPTLESKAVA
+351 PTTLKPTLESKVVA
-365 GVYGAGQ
+365 GIYGAGQ

-394 RRALSKSELV
+394 RHALDKEELV

-424 LDPYRMM
+424 MDPYRMM

-456 YGLVDDER
+456 YGLVDDAR
-464 WEVFTRDAE
+464 WAVF
-473 CKAAELARLRA
+473 CKDREIKQNEMDRLAKTTVR
-484 TKVPLADLRRA
+484 LADLKA
-495 AAGAGLDPAS
+495 AAPEGAE
-505 LGESG
+505 LGEIG
-510 GTAEELMRR
+510 GTALELMRR
-519 PGVTYELMAR
+519 PYISYELIAKV
-529 IIGRGEGITP
+529 IGRGEGVTP
-539 AMALRIETEIRY
+539 AMAQRIETEIRY

-557 EQRAIKE
+557 EERLIRDI
-564 VQRHENV
+564 QRHENV
-571 AIPTGFVYDDIQTM
+571 KIPENFDYSPIEM
-585 TLESREKLA
+585 ITLEAREKLQK
-594 RIRPR
+594 IRPR

-619 LAVLRYEK
+619 IVLLK
-627 EKEAQP
+627 QK

>member
-1 MDKLGNYDVIVVGA
+1 MIDHLGSYDVIVVGA

-67 GGLMGLGADATFLQS
+67 GGLMGIAADATFLQS
-82 KMLNRGKG
+82 RMLNRGKG

-98 QTDRKRYHIW
+98 QTDRKRYHIY
-108 MKHALEKTPG
+108 MKHALELTPD

-125 VTGLVVEGGRVRGV
+125 IVGIEVQNGHVAGVT
-139 VTALGGMYGCKAVVI
+139 TNLGGFYACKCVVI

-162 RIFVGEAAYDG
+162 RIFVGQASYDG
-173 GPDGQHAATA
+173 GPDGQHAATR
-183 LTKDLVAHGF
+183 LTRDLVEKGF
-193 ALRRFKTGTPAR
+193 SLRRFKTGTPAR
-205 VHRRSIDFSKLER
+205 VHRRSIDFSRLER
-218 QPGDPDESLQPFSFM
+218 QPGDPDESLQPFSFL
-233 TRQPMHNKVDCFVAY
+233 TRQPMHNKVDCYITY
-248 TNADTHKVI
+248 TNPETHKVI
-257 LENLHR
+257 LDNLDR
-263 SPLYGGMIQGVGPR
+263 SPLYGGEIQGVGPR

-282 EDKVVRFK
+282 EDKVVRFQ
-290 DKERH
+290 DKARH

-322 QNAMYRTI
+322 QNAMYHTI
-330 RGFEHLEI
+330 AGFEHLEI
-338 MRPAYAIEYDCVD
+338 MRPAYAIEYDCID
-351 PTTLYPTLESKAVA
+351 PTTLYPTLESKVVA

-394 RRALSKSELV
+394 RHALGKPELV

-424 LDPYRMM
+424 MDPYRMM

-456 YGLVDDER
+456 YGLVDDDR
-464 WEVFTRDAE
+464 WAQFCRDRDI
-473 CKAAELARLRA
+473 KSAELARLGR
-484 TKVPLADLRRA
+484 TKVKLADLRA
-495 AAGAGLDPAS
+495 AAGEGVD

-510 GTAEELMRR
+510 GTAEELLRR
-519 PGVTYELMAR
+519 PGIRYEMIAKV
-529 IIGRGEGITP
+529 IGRGEGVTP
-539 AMALRIETEIRY
+539 TMALRIETEIRY

-557 EQRAIKE
+557 EQRVIKE

-571 AIPTGFVYDDIQTM
+571 AIPPDFDYAPLSTL
-585 TLESREKLA
+585 TLEAREKLA

-606 IPGVSPSDLAQLS
+606 IPGVSPSDLSQLS
-619 LAVLRYEK
+619 LALLKAGRGE
-627 EKEAQP
+627 

>member
-1 MDKLGNYDVIVVGA
+1 MDKLGSYDVVVIGA
-15 GHAGIEAAHAAAVL
+15 GHAGIEAAHAAATL
-29 GAKTAVFTLTL
+29 GARTAVFTLSL

-55 AKGHLVREIDAL
+55 AKGHLVREVDAL
-67 GGLMGLGADATFLQS
+67 GGLMGIAADATFLQS
-82 KMLNRGKG
+82 RMLNRGKG

-98 QTDRKRYHIW
+98 QTDRKRYHMW
-108 MKHALEKTPG
+108 MKHALEKTPN

-125 VTGLVVEGGRVRGV
+125 IVAVDIQEGKVCGV
-139 VTALGGMYGCKAVVI
+139 ITNLNGYYSCKALVI

-162 RIFVGEAAYDG
+162 RIFVGEAHYDS
-173 GPDGQHAATA
+173 GPDGTHAATA
-183 LTKDLVAHGF
+183 LTKCLVEQGF
-193 ALRRFKTGTPAR
+193 TLRRFKTGTPAR
-205 VHRRSIDFSKLER
+205 VHRRSIDFTQLER
-218 QPGDPDESLQPFSFM
+218 QPGDPDEELQPFSFL
-233 TRQPMHNKVDCFVAY
+233 TREPMHNKVDCYIAY
-248 TNADTHKVI
+248 TNPETHKVI
-257 LENLHR
+257 LDNLHR
-263 SPLYGGMIQGVGPR
+263 SPLYCGDIQGVGPR

-295 PVFVEPC
+295 PIFVEPC

-312 GLSSSLPEAV
+312 GLSSSLPEVV

-330 RGFEHLEI
+330 KGFEHLEI

-351 PTTLYPTLESKAVA
+351 PTTLKPTLESKVVA
-365 GVYGAGQ
+365 GIYGAGQ

-394 RRALSKSELV
+394 RHALEKDELV

-424 LDPYRMM
+424 MDPYRMM

-456 YGLVDDER
+456 YGLVQDDR
-464 WEVFTRDAE
+464 WAVF
-473 CKAAELARLRA
+473 CKDREIKQNEMDRLAKTTVR
-484 TKVPLADLRRA
+484 LADLKA
-495 AAGAGLDPAS
+495 AAPEGTE
-505 LGESG
+505 LGEIG
-510 GTAEELMRR
+510 GTALELMRR
-519 PGVTYELMAR
+519 PYISYELIAKV
-529 IIGRGEGITP
+529 IGRGEGVTP
-539 AMALRIETEIRY
+539 AMAQRIETEIRY

-557 EQRAIKE
+557 EERLIRDI
-564 VQRHENV
+564 QRHENV
-571 AIPTGFVYDDIQTM
+571 KIPEDFDYSPIEM
-585 TLESREKLA
+585 ITLEAREKLQK
-594 RIRPR
+594 IRPR

-619 LAVLRYEK
+619 IVLLK
-627 EKEAQP
+627 QK

>member
-1 MDKLGNYDVIVVGA
+1 MDILGSYDVVVIGA
-15 GHAGIEAAHAAAVL
+15 GHAGIEAAHAAATL
-29 GAKTAVFTLTL
+29 GAKTAVFTLSL

-55 AKGHLVREIDAL
+55 AKGHLVREVDAL
-67 GGLMGLGADATFLQS
+67 GGLMGIAADATFLQS
-82 KMLNRGKG
+82 RMLNRGKG

-98 QTDRKRYHIW
+98 QTDRKRYHMW
-108 MKHALEKTPG
+108 MKHALEKTPN

-125 VTGLVVEGGRVRGV
+125 IVAVDIRDGKVCGVITGLNG
-139 VTALGGMYGCKAVVI
+139 YYSCKAVVI

-162 RIFVGEAAYDG
+162 RIFVGEAHYDS
-173 GPDGQHAATA
+173 GPDGTHAATA
-183 LTKDLVAHGF
+183 LTKCLVEHGF
-193 ALRRFKTGTPAR
+193 TLRRFKTGTPAR
-205 VHRRSIDFSKLER
+205 VHRRSIDFTQLER
-218 QPGDPDESLQPFSFM
+218 QPGDPDEELQPFSFL
-233 TRQPMHNKVDCFVAY
+233 TRQPMHNKVDCYIAY
-248 TNADTHKVI
+248 TNPETHRVI

-263 SPLYGGMIQGVGPR
+263 SPLYGGDIQGVGPR

-295 PVFVEPC
+295 PIFVEPC

-312 GLSSSLPEAV
+312 GLSSSLPEVV

-330 RGFEHLEI
+330 KGFEHLEI

-351 PTTLYPTLESKAVA
+351 PTTLKPTLESKVVA
-365 GVYGAGQ
+365 GIYGAGQ

-394 RRALSKSELV
+394 RHALDKEELV

-424 LDPYRMM
+424 MDPYRMM

-456 YGLVDDER
+456 YGLVDDAR
-464 WEVFTRDAE
+464 WAVF
-473 CKAAELARLRA
+473 CKDREIKQNEMDRLAKTTVR
-484 TKVPLADLRRA
+484 LADLKA
-495 AAGAGLDPAS
+495 AAPEEAE
-505 LGESG
+505 LGEIG
-510 GTAEELMRR
+510 GTALELMRR
-519 PGVTYELMAR
+519 PYISYELIAKV
-529 IIGRGEGITP
+529 IGRGEGVTP
-539 AMALRIETEIRY
+539 AMAQRIETEIRY

-557 EQRAIKE
+557 EERLIRDI
-564 VQRHENV
+564 QRHENV
-571 AIPTGFVYDDIQTM
+571 KIPEDFDYSPIEM
-585 TLESREKLA
+585 ITLEAREKLQK
-594 RIRPR
+594 IRPR

-619 LAVLRYEK
+619 IVLLK
-627 EKEAQP
+627 QK

>member
-1 MDKLGNYDVIVVGA
+1 MDILGNYDVIVVGA

-55 AKGHLVREIDAL
+55 AKGHLVREVDAL

-82 KMLNRGKG
+82 RMLNRGKG

-108 MKHALEKTPG
+108 MKHALEKTPN

-125 VTGLVVEGGRVRGV
+125 VVGVDVQDGRIVGII
-139 VTALGGMYGCKAVVI
+139 TALGGYYGCKACVI

-162 RIFVGEAAYDG
+162 RIFVGEAHYDG
-173 GPDGQHAATA
+173 GPDGTHAATE
-183 LTKDLVAHGF
+183 LTKSLVAHGF
-193 ALRRFKTGTPAR
+193 TLRRFKTGTPAR
-205 VHRRSIDFSKLER
+205 VHRRSIDFSRLEC
-218 QPGDPDESLQPFSFM
+218 QPGDPDELLQPFSFLS
-233 TRQPMHNKVDCFVAY
+233 REPMHNKVDCYIAY
-248 TNADTHKVI
+248 TNPETHRVI

-263 SPLYGGMIQGVGPR
+263 SPLYGGDIQGVGPR

-290 DKERH
+290 EKERH
-295 PVFVEPC
+295 PIFVEPC

-330 RGFEHLEI
+330 VGFEHLEI

-351 PTTLYPTLESKAVA
+351 PTTLKPTLESKVVA
-365 GVYGAGQ
+365 GIYGAGQ

-394 RRALSKSELV
+394 RHALGKSELV

-424 LDPYRMM
+424 MDPYRMM

-456 YGLVDDER
+456 YGLVDDAR
-464 WEVFTRDAE
+464 WAVFCHDRDI
-473 CKAAELARLRA
+473 KQAELKRLENA
-484 TKVPLADLRRA
+484 HIKLADLRA
-495 AAGAGLDPAS
+495 VVPQGTE

-510 GTAEELMRR
+510 GTAAELMRR
-519 PGVTYELMAR
+519 PAVTYER
-529 IIGRGEGITP
+529 IAAVIGRGEGVTP
-539 AMALRIETEIRY
+539 AMAQRIETEIRY

-557 EQRAIKE
+557 EERIIRDI
-564 VQRHENV
+564 QRHEQV
-571 AIPTGFVYDDIQTM
+571 AIPEDFDYDPIETM
-585 TLESREKLA
+585 TLEAREKLTK
-594 RIRPR
+594 IRPR

-619 LAVLRYEK
+619 IALLKARSQQK
-627 EKEAQP
+627 EESK